1 LVCAVLPVGF
11 ADFSTD
17 GGDFLARIRGFERAD
32 YIPVT
37 RIFFVIRQFFISA
50 KRERWNWRMCCR
62 PAFTL
67 ARQGKGWSATHAPVP
82 ALAFCGDEELTDDEK
97 DTCYWNVI
105 RTFKAA
111 YSREKVASI
120 CTEISEPYRQY
131 CAYQ

>member
-1 LVCAVLPVGF
+1 VHEDCLKGITGAFVAH
-11 ADFSTD
+11 
-17 GGDFLARIRGFERAD
+17 GDPEHE
-32 YIPVT
+32 YV
-37 RIFFVIRQFFISA
+37 
-50 KRERWNWRMCCR
+50 K
-62 PAFTL
+62 
-67 ARQGKGWSATHAPVP
+67 